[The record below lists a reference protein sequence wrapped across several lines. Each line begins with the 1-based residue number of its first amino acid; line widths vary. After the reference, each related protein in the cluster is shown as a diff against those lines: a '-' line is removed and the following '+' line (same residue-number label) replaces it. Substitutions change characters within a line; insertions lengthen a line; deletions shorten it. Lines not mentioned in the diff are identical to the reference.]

1 MGISKQNVGNNVKP
15 VLDGIA
21 LLDLSTGIAGPYAAM
36 LMADMG
42 AECVKIEPGDGD
54 PTRGLPGFLVWNR
67 GKRSV
72 ALNLETEEGQ
82 EIIYQLVK
90 KADVVTENFSPR
102 QAKFLGL
109 DYESLS
115 RLNPRLIYCAVPLF
129 GESGPLS
136 EKPGNDGVVSA
147 LAGMMAGQGGLQRP
161 PVFIAL
167 PFASYGAAFLTAY
180 GTAAALYVRETSGT
194 GQKVEVSLLAGAL
207 AMQSAGFISAE
218 TITPIV
224 SKRNTQQ
231 GGAPTYRLYEAQD
244 DWFMLACGNTTFWNK
259 LCIALDRVD
268 LMADPRFE
276 NAPWGIAD
284 EEHRNA
290 LTDLLW
296 DIFCQKPRA
305 YWLDFLAAADVP
317 CAPVSRREEF
327 MEDPQV
333 LHNQMI
339 VPVDDPQFGRT
350 MQMGIPITLVENP
363 TAIKRPAPRLGEHTD
378 TVIRGLGYSEER
390 IAKLKD
396 RDII

>member
-1 MGISKQNVGNNVKP
+1 MKP
-15 VLDGIA
+15 VLDGIT
-21 LLDLSTGIAGPYAAM
+21 LIDLSTGIAGPYAAM

-42 AECVKIEPGDGD
+42 AECIKIEPREGD

-72 ALNLETEEGQ
+72 ALKLETEEGQ
-82 EIIYQLVK
+82 EAIYQLVK
-90 KADVVTENFSPR
+90 EADVVTESFGPR
-102 QAKFLGL
+102 QAKHLGL

-136 EKPGNDGVVSA
+136 EKPGNEGVVSA

-161 PVFIAL
+161 PIFITL

-180 GTAAALYVRETSGT
+180 GAATALYVRETSGT

-207 AMQSAGFISAE
+207 AMESSGFISAGI
-218 TITPIV
+218 ITPIA

-231 GGAPTYRLYEAQD
+231 GGAPAYRLYECQD
-244 DWFMLACGNTTFWNK
+244 EWFMLACGNATFWNK
-259 LCIALDRVD
+259 FCIALGRVD
-268 LMADPRFE
+268 LMTDLRFE
-276 NAPWGIAD
+276 GAPWSIIK

-290 LTDLLW
+290 LTDILA
-296 DIFCQKPRA
+296 DTFRQKPRA
-305 YWLDFLAAADVP
+305 YWLDLLAAADVP

-339 VPVDDPQFGRT
+339 VTVDDPQFGRT
-350 MQMGIPITLVENP
+350 RQMGIPITLVENP
-363 TAIKRPAPRLGEHTD
+363 TAIIEPAPQLGEHTD
-378 TVIRGLGYSEER
+378 TVLRELGYSEER
-390 IAKLKD
+390 IARLKD
-396 RDII
+396 KDII

>member
-1 MGISKQNVGNNVKP
+1 MKP

-36 LMADMG
+36 LMVDMG
-42 AECVKIEPGDGD
+42 AECIKIEPREGDSA
-54 PTRGLPGFLVWNR
+54 RGLPGFLVWNR

-72 ALNLETEEGQ
+72 ALNPETDEGQ
-82 EIIYQLVK
+82 EIIYQLIK
-90 KADVVTENFSPR
+90 KADVVIESFSPR
-102 QAKFLGL
+102 QAKHLGL

-115 RLNPRLIYCAVPLF
+115 HLNPRLIYCAVTLF

-136 EKPGNDGVVSA
+136 EKPGNEGVVSA
-147 LAGMMAGQGGLQRP
+147 LAGMMAGQGELDKP
-161 PVFIAL
+161 PVFVTL

-180 GTAAALYVRETSGT
+180 GTAAALYVREASGT

-207 AMQSAGFISAE
+207 AMQSSGFISAG
-218 TITPIV
+218 TITPIA

-231 GGAPTYRLYEAQD
+231 GAIPAYHLYECQD
-244 DWFMLACGNTTFWNK
+244 EWFMLACGNATFWNK
-259 LCIALDRVD
+259 FCIALDRVD

-276 NAPWGIAD
+276 GAPWSIVE

-290 LTDLLW
+290 LTDILA
-296 DIFCQKPRA
+296 DIFRQKPRP
-305 YWLDFLAAADVP
+305 YWLDLLAAADVP

-339 VPVDDPQFGRT
+339 VTVDDPQFGRT
-350 MQMGIPITLVENP
+350 RQMGIPITLVENP
-363 TAIKRPAPRLGEHTD
+363 TAIKRPASRLGEHTD
-378 TVIRGLGYSEER
+378 TVLRELGYSEER